1 MVLDRINRIYKIM
14 NIDELCYRII
24 GAAMTIAACGCW
36 SPFVVGAPLME
47 PDETI
52 YGVHIQP
59 LVGFSKHQV
68 VGVNVAARMEP
79 NISGDRLPNA
89 SEVTGLAIGV
99 VSHEVW
105 GDIFGAQIG
114 GIEASASG
122 NVRGVQFC
130 GWGNHVSTL
139 HGVQVSLIGNS
150 VNENEIDRYISP
162 KHSPTN
168 TSRCVQVGLINICG
182 DHWFPLINFNY
193 RNSSYDKD
201 KGLKFCPW

>member
-1 MVLDRINRIYKIM
+1 MKKKMLFS
-14 NIDELCYRII
+14 
-24 GAAMTIAACGCW
+24 AIAGTFGVAVSICVCGCR
-36 SPFVVGAPLME
+36 SPFVVGEPLME

-89 SEVTGLAIGV
+89 SEVTGLAIAV

-114 GIEASASG
+114 GLEASASG
-122 NVRGVQFC
+122 DVRGVQFC
-130 GWGNHVSTL
+130 GWGNHASTL
-139 HGVQVSLIGNS
+139 YGVQVSLAGNS
-150 VNENEIDRYISP
+150 TNEDEIDRCINP
-162 KHSPTN
+162 KHSSTN
-168 TSRCVQVGLINICG
+168 TSRCVQIGLINICG
-182 DHWFPLINFNY
+182 DHWFPLINFNF
-193 RNSSYDKD
+193 RDSPCDKD
-201 KGLKFCPW
+201 KGLKLRPW